1 MKLNIDDLFII
12 YHLIVKEKT
21 ANRSS
26 YTYYENLLND
36 LLNKIM
42 DGLKEYEE
50 RYDIIDSYNS

>member
-26 YTYYENLLND
+26 YPYYEKLLND

-50 RYDIIDSYNS
+50 AKDVINAYNS